1 MDLVKKLN
9 REQNLTIC
17 MILHD
22 LNQALQ
28 YSDQVIL
35 LNHGQIQK
43 QGNPEEVITEALI
56 EKKFWNK
63 VSDC

>member
-1 MDLVKKLN
+1 
-9 REQNLTIC
+9 

-56 EKKFWNK
+56 EKNFGIKCQIAETQQGK
-63 VSDC
+63 YLLMSGTEAK